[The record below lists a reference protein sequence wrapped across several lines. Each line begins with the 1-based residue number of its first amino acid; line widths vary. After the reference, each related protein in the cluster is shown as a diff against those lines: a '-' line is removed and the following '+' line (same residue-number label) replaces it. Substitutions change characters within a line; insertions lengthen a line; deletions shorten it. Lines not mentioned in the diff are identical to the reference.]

1 MSGLRIALDA
11 TPIAR
16 HATGIASYVRGLL
29 SAREALGARS
39 LVAWVNQPSL
49 RSPRLEGVERAGL
62 RCVHTRIPRRLLNR
76 SWLDRGVGGIED
88 LVGPVDVFHATDL
101 LAPRA
106 REAAVV
112 LTVHD
117 LAWREEP
124 GWVRAALRDF
134 LERWFAASLG
144 CASAIVTP
152 SAFTRDA
159 LTRAFPEVRDKVHV
173 VPHGIDA
180 VFQQSPGRDDAAIR
194 ERHGLPPRYLL
205 FVGAIEARK
214 GITELLAAH
223 AALERSC
230 AAALPLVLV
239 GPDVAMDTALRKE
252 IRARAGRV
260 IHVGGVVRAELPAL
274 YRGAGALVFLSR
286 YEGFGIPVFE
296 AAACGVPVICTSIPP
311 LLERARPFAQL
322 VSLGASP
329 LAVARA
335 IEDTLRGGAEVTSRV
350 ARGLDCTRTMT
361 WVSAAAATAAVY
373 RAAFERT
380 QTR

>member
-16 HATGIASYVRGLL
+16 GATGIASYVRGLL

-39 LVAWVNQPSL
+39 LVAWVNQPSF

-124 GWVRAALRDF
+124 RWVRAELRDF

-152 SAFTRDA
+152 SGFTRDA
-159 LTRAFPEVRDKVHV
+159 LMRAFPEVRGKVHV
-173 VPHGIDA
+173 VPHGVDA
-180 VFQQSPGRDDAAIR
+180 VFQPTPSPDDVEVR
-194 ERHGLPPRYLL
+194 QRLGLPPCYVL

-214 GITELLAAH
+214 GIAELLAAH
-223 AALERSC
+223 AALERTREHS
-230 AAALPLVLV
+230 LPLVLV
-239 GPDVAMDTALRKE
+239 GPDGGTDAALRKE

-260 IHVGGVVRAELPAL
+260 MLVGGVASAELPAL
-274 YRGAGALVFLSR
+274 YRGAGAFVFLSR
-286 YEGFGIPVFE
+286 YEGFGIPAFE
-296 AAACGVPVICTSIPP
+296 AAACGVPVIASSIPP
-311 LLERARPFAQL
+311 LLELARPFAQL
-322 VSLGASP
+322 VPLGASP
-329 LAVARA
+329 RTVARA
-335 IEDTLRGGAEVTSRV
+335 IEDTLRGGAEITARV

-361 WVSAAAATAAVY
+361 WASAAAATAAVY
-373 RAAFERT
+373 RAAFERI